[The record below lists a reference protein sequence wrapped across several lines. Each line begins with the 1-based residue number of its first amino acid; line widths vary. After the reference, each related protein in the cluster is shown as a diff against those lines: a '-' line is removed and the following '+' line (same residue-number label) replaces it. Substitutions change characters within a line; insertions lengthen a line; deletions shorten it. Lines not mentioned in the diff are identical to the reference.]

1 MKLRI
6 TESQLERL
14 RGSIREEDSPNT
26 YSRVIK
32 PSFNT
37 HGLQI
42 DGHDIEDINCGD
54 IRLAYGIDIEARN
67 WGIKSIYLGN
77 IQGPSEVEAE
87 ITYYVQDEEGDYVT
101 QDQTI
106 VIYFDWSNANITTL
120 DKSGVVTIDDDVEI
134 TLRKAENGNFIA
146 SEIEITAYIL

>member
-14 RGSIREEDSPNT
+14 RSKITEEVSPNE

-37 HGLQI
+37 YDLEI
-42 DGHDIEDINCGD
+42 DGHEVEAIDCGD
-54 IRLAYGIDIEARN
+54 IRLTFSIGLEQRS
-67 WGIKSIYLGN
+67 WGIKGIDLGN

-87 ITYYVQDEEGDYVT
+87 FTYYATDEEGDYVA
-101 QDQTI
+101 QDKTM
-106 VIYFDWSNANITTL
+106 VIYFDWSTANIETS

-134 TLRKAENGNFIA
+134 SLRKAENGNFIA
-146 SEIEITAYIL
+146 TEINITVYTL

>member
-14 RGSIREEDSPNT
+14 KNKITEEVSPNS

-37 HGLQI
+37 YELKI
-42 DGHDIEDINCGD
+42 DGHDVEAIDCGD
-54 IRLAYGIDIEARN
+54 IRLSFEIGLESRS
-67 WGIKSIYLGN
+67 WGIKGIDLGN

-87 ITYYVQDEEGDYVT
+87 ITYYVTDEEGDYVT
-101 QDQTI
+101 QEKSV
-106 VIYFDWSNANITTL
+106 VIYFDWSTANVEYS
-120 DKSGVVTIDDDVEI
+120 DKSGVITIDDDVEI
-134 TLRKAENGNFIA
+134 SLRNAENGNYIA
-146 SEIEITAYIL
+146 TEINITAYIL